1 MYKRQAIVASLRD
14 LPPLGGKILWA
25 RQMER
30 RLHAQMARLSDVLGG
45 DKAME
50 RHPRGRALRTVADE
64 LLRHLD
70 ATPLFEEWLGTWKRA
85 TAASARAESELRGQ
99 LLLHVDVVGD
109 ARALVV
115 NFDEDRVELFKE
127 VKHLRWLGFKV
138 PETIALLAD
147 EARDRYPAATA
158 LRAAVRGYGVARR
171 LVDPADDG
179 LLGPWLRAIRDRV
192 ARVFPRGTA
201 DAPRFP
207 KLAWSSP
214 TANVRAWVDAFAED
228 VSALQEKFDVLRLS
242 LIHI

>member
-1 MYKRQAIVASLRD
+1 AATADETFAVFATFQPLLDRPAVRRAAQRHQAELVDTVKRDVDGLKDACTKRYEGSNAAVVASLRD

-45 DKAME
+45 DRAME

-158 LRAAVRGYGVARR
+158 LRAAVRGY
-171 LVDPADDG
+171 
-179 LLGPWLRAIRDRV
+179 
-192 ARVFPRGTA
+192 
-201 DAPRFP
+201 
-207 KLAWSSP
+207 
-214 TANVRAWVDAFAED
+214 
-228 VSALQEKFDVLRLS
+228 
-242 LIHI
+242 